1 MCGIAGYIRLD
12 RPAEASV
19 VHAMCGEIR
28 HRGPDDEGVHV
39 DGNCGIG
46 MRRLSIIDLST
57 GHQPMSNEDGS
68 VWIVFNGE
76 IYEYRELRAD
86 LIARGHRFRTAS
98 DTETIVHLYE
108 EQGVA
113 GLERLRGMFA
123 FAIWDA
129 RKGRL
134 LLARDRFGKKPLY
147 YAVLPQGIY
156 FASEIS
162 CLRQAGVP
170 LETDA
175 DALRLYFQFNY
186 IPDPLTAYRAIRRV
200 PAGGWLTYEGGKVEQ
215 GRYWRLPVAAANPK
229 PGMTH
234 ADAVARVREKFDEA
248 VRIRMIAD
256 VPLGA
261 FLSGGIDSSSVVASM
276 ARQSPDPVKTFS
288 IGFEESRFNEL
299 PFARMVAEQYKTE
312 HHEIV
317 VRPDSIAIIRK
328 FVKHFGEP
336 FADSSAI
343 PTFIVCEFAARHV
356 KVALSGDGGDELFGG
371 YTSLRQVQR
380 LSRLDRV
387 PQSCETGALVDL
399 GAAAVLRL
407 RQEFPVHGGAA
418 QRRWTATS
426 RSITRPIICARGC
439 CGRSG

>member
-1 MCGIAGYIRLD
+1 MLNSKEYFASGLSMCGIAGFVRLD
-12 RPAEASV
+12 QPAQPSLV
-19 VHAMCGEIR
+19 QAMCDEIR

-39 DGNCGIG
+39 DGGCGIG

-76 IYEYRELRAD
+76 IYSYQELRAD
-86 LIARGHRFRTAS
+86 LMARGHRFHTAS
-98 DTETIVHLYE
+98 DTETLIHLYE
-108 EQGVA
+108 QEGVD
-113 GLERLRGMFA
+113 GLKRLRGMFA

-129 RKGRL
+129 TKGRL

-147 YAVLPQGIY
+147 YSVLPNGIW
-156 FASEIS
+156 FGSEIS

-170 LETDA
+170 LDTDA
-175 DALRLYFQFNY
+175 EALRLYFQFNY

-200 PAGGWLTYEGGKVEQ
+200 PAAGWLTYERGTVRQ
-215 GRYWRLPVAAANPK
+215 GRYWQIPAPVAKPAA
-229 PGMTH
+229 GFTH
-234 ADAVARVREKFDEA
+234 GEAVKRVREKFDEA

-276 ARQSPDPVKTFS
+276 ALQSPEPIKTFS

-299 PFARMVAEQYKTE
+299 PYARMVADKYATE

-317 VRPDSIAIIRK
+317 VRPDSISIIQK

-343 PTFIVCEFAARHV
+343 PTFIVSEFAARSV

-371 YTSLRQVQR
+371 YTSFQKVGRYQAMD
-380 LSRLDRV
+380 SI
-387 PQSCETGALVDL
+387 PQA
-399 GAAAVLRL
+399 LRL
-407 RQEFPVHGGAA
+407 VIRGFRGSCRT
-418 QRRWTATS
+418 RRTARIFCT
-426 RSITRPIICARGC
+426 
-439 CGRSG
+439 

>member
-1 MCGIAGYIRLD
+1 MCGIAGYVRLD
-12 RPAEASV
+12 QPAESSLV
-19 VHAMCGEIR
+19 RAMCGEIR

-39 DGNCGIG
+39 DGGCGIG

-57 GHQPMSNEDGS
+57 GHQPMSNEDES

-76 IYEYRELRAD
+76 IYEYQELRAG
-86 LIARGHRFRTAS
+86 LIARGHRFRTSS
-98 DTETIVHLYE
+98 DTETIIHLYE
-108 EQGVA
+108 EQGVE
-113 GLERLRGMFA
+113 GLKRLRGMFA

-129 RKGRL
+129 RRGRL

-147 YAVLPQGIY
+147 YAVLPRGIF

-186 IPDPLTAYRAIRRV
+186 IPDPLTAYRAIRRI
-200 PAGGWLTYEGGKVEQ
+200 PAGGWLTYERGKVEQ
-215 GRYWRLPVAAANPK
+215 GRYWRMPVAVREAAA
-229 PGMTH
+229 GFTH
-234 ADAVARVREKFDEA
+234 ADAAAQVRQKFDEA

-276 ARQSPDPVKTFS
+276 ALQSPDPIKTFS

-299 PFARMVAEQYKTE
+299 PYARMVAEQYRTQ

-317 VRPDSIAIIRK
+317 VRPDSIGIIQK

-343 PTFIVCEFAARHV
+343 PTFIVSEFAARYV

-371 YTSLRQVQR
+371 YTSLQQVQKLSGLDKLPQAAR
-380 LSRLDRV
+380 LLLSWISARL
-387 PQSCETGALVDL
+387 PY
-399 GAAAVLRL
+399 AAYGKNFLYMSSLR
-407 RQEFPVHGGAA
+407 H
-418 QRRWTATS
+418 
-426 RSITRPIICARGC
+426 
-439 CGRSG
+439 